1 MTLTFTSFDSSIWD
15 DDDACLASLGLHN
28 LIHITQALIKPELYE
43 NYSNMTLS
51 FEGFDITPKLDN
63 LGLFKMVFFLVS
75 SNSKKVSSL
84 TTTVFENYLKKS
96 HFTRLRAKRAR
107 IIYKLN
113 VFEFSRQNSHQK
125 SPL

>member
-51 FEGFDITPKLDN
+51 FQGFDITPKLDN

-84 TTTVFENYLKKS
+84 TTTVFENHPKSLILQDCERSELYLQTKC
-96 HFTRLRAKRAR
+96 
-107 IIYKLN
+107 I
-113 VFEFSRQNSHQK
+113 
-125 SPL
+125 

>member
-84 TTTVFENYLKKS
+84 TTTVYENHTKS
-96 HFTRLRAKRAR
+96 LILQDCERSELGSFA
-107 IIYKLN
+107 N
-113 VFEFSRQNSHQK
+113 
-125 SPL
+125 